1 MVCVHFMIF
10 LQKMRLMLLCA
21 LAGLASG
28 AVVNFED
35 AGAVPCKKT
44 LFKSCDTS
52 TEGAVKNAALFNA
65 TMNALAPGDTLLVP
79 NSTYLMMGGIIVTDL
94 TDATLQ
100 IEGTLLFSDD
110 CDAWPTE
117 IIHGKPSKSPLIAML
132 FERSVNLLITSREG
146 TGTLDGNGA
155 AWWGVPGV
163 GYLVRGK
170 NRPPLLVV
178 HNATDFV
185 LEHILLTQAPRFNF
199 QSQFLKNATIRYCQV
214 SARRTSDD
222 GHSAI
227 DLTAFNTDGF
237 DVGGT
242 DIHIH
247 DCDVWNQDDTF
258 CIKANH
264 ETTSNVLVENCR
276 ASGVGLSVGSIG
288 DANVRNVTFR
298 NVEMHHTS
306 KGVYVKFNAKAA
318 RGGVVEDV
326 TYENV
331 HIEKPES
338 WPIWIGP
345 QQAGIKEANTTYN
358 PCHGDPCSLCWPA
371 DKSSTCPPVV
381 GATIRNL
388 VLRNITIS
396 KPSGSCGVIIGD
408 PANPI
413 NVTFDGVRFIDPK
426 DDGAFGKDF
435 FFAKGVNGVAM
446 GDTYPIP
453 PGFENRTGFQCVSGQ
468 CVPSNEGGDQA
479 SCAAVCS

>member
-1 MVCVHFMIF
+1 MIAPAASLVAIDWVGAGRAACGERWAF
-10 LQKMRLMLLCA
+10 DSYMSRTEVRLCS
-21 LAGLASG
+21 AGEDPAAAAAATAAAATPGARSVP
-28 AVVNFED
+28 AVVE
-35 AGAVPCKKT
+35 AV
-44 LFKSCDTS
+44 
-52 TEGAVKNAALFNA
+52 ALR
-65 TMNALAPGDTLLVP
+65 PGCA
-79 NSTYLMMGGIIVTDL
+79 DL
-94 TDATLQ
+94 
-100 IEGTLLFSDD
+100 
-110 CDAWPTE
+110 
-117 IIHGKPSKSPLIAML
+117 
-132 FERSVNLLITSREG
+132 
-146 TGTLDGNGA
+146 
-155 AWWGVPGV
+155 
-163 GYLVRGK
+163 
-170 NRPPLLVV
+170 
-178 HNATDFV
+178 
-185 LEHILLTQAPRFNF
+185 
-199 QSQFLKNATIRYCQV
+199 
-214 SARRTSDD
+214 RR
-222 GHSAI
+222 A
-227 DLTAFNTDGF
+227 GF